1 MKARM
6 NRPASFGLTA
16 LLAVIAGSAQAKDD
30 WHQLPYERA
39 YAYAYAADQYC
50 FLGEEISNAHL
61 LVAAL
66 TQHRLRSSTSSRP
79 LPSLDE
85 KMEDAA
91 EHLRSDQSACAPAVA
106 FINRAKT
113 NAAEDIV
120 RMDLAIAVQKNQATE
135 AEAKRI
141 ADDKAARAAELAK
154 RDRML
159 GAVERIKADAAEVKA
174 GIKLTCTEPNGRTYN
189 VWFDGWSWLATDL
202 FSYDM
207 VYSEQRDGAYK
218 LAMSSHVVG
227 KRVALTESFR
237 INLDAELPTVEFDG
251 RTDKCTKV

>member
-1 MKARM
+1 
-6 NRPASFGLTA
+6 
-16 LLAVIAGSAQAKDD
+16 
-30 WHQLPYERA
+30 
-39 YAYAYAADQYC
+39 
-50 FLGEEISNAHL
+50 
-61 LVAAL
+61 
-66 TQHRLRSSTSSRP
+66 
-79 LPSLDE
+79 
-85 KMEDAA
+85 MEDAA

-120 RMDLAIAVQKNQATE
+120 RMDLAIAVQKNQAAE

-189 VWFDGWSWLATDL
+189 V
-202 FSYDM
+202 
-207 VYSEQRDGAYK
+207 
-218 LAMSSHVVG
+218 
-227 KRVALTESFR
+227 
-237 INLDAELPTVEFDG
+237 
-251 RTDKCTKV
+251 